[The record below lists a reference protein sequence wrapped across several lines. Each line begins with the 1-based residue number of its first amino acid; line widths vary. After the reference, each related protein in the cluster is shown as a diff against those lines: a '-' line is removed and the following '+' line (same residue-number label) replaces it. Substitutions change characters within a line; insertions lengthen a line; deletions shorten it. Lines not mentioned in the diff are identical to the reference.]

1 MTTIGAEEE
10 EQRSSIISS
19 PSTTITSIEEDQGK
33 LLEEKIKKAARSQD
47 MSNLLQPEA
56 LDGRMLFAIPKKG
69 RLYEKC
75 LELLQGADIQFK
87 RAHRLDV
94 ALVQNHPIALVFL
107 PAADI
112 PRFVG
117 EGNVDL
123 GITGQDMVA
132 EAGETV
138 SKLVTE
144 ELQLGFGKCK
154 LQVQVPESST
164 SIKTVEDLVGKKV
177 ATSFDYL
184 AGKYFAEL
192 EAKLEKGSGGSDQSQ
207 LRTKIEYVG
216 GSVEAACALGL
227 ADGIVDLV
235 ESGETMRACG
245 LHEIGT
251 LLSSQAVLIKSAAPH
266 ARSNTALINLITSR
280 IRGVIAASRYV
291 LVTYNV
297 KNEQLEENLR
307 ITPGRRAATVMPLD
321 DKLWNAVQAMVLR
334 SDVAVTC
341 DKLETAGAQ
350 DILVMQLANCRI
362 EGSS

>member
-1 MTTIGAEEE
+1 
-10 EQRSSIISS
+10 
-19 PSTTITSIEEDQGK
+19 
-33 LLEEKIKKAARSQD
+33 
-47 MSNLLQPEA
+47 MSNLLSPEA
-56 LDGRMLFAIPKKG
+56 LEGRMLFAIPKKG

-75 LELLQGADIQFK
+75 LELLQGADVQFK

-94 ALVQNHPIALVFL
+94 ALVQNHPMALVFL

-132 EAGETV
+132 EAGANV
-138 SKLVTE
+138 SALIQE
-144 ELQLGFGKCK
+144 ELQLGFGKCS
-154 LQVQVPESST
+154 LQVQVPEESPL
-164 SIKTVEDLVGKKV
+164 KTVEDLVGKKV

-184 AGKYFAEL
+184 AAEYFADL
-192 EAKLEKGSGGSDQSQ
+192 DKKKGVKTQ
-207 LRTKIEYVG
+207 IEYVG

-245 LHEIGT
+245 LHPIAT
-251 LLSSQAVLIKSAAPH
+251 LLKSQAVLIRSKKPH
-266 ARSNTALINLITSR
+266 ERSNTDLINLITR
-280 IRGVIAASRYV
+280 RLRGVIAASRYV

-297 KNEQLEENLR
+297 DKPTLER
-307 ITPGRRAATVMPLD
+307 AMKITPGRRAATVMPLD
-321 DKLWNAVQAMVLR
+321 ASTWSAVQAMVLR
-334 SDVAVTC
+334 NNVALIC
-341 DKLETAGAQ
+341 DELESVGAQ

-362 EGSS
+362 EG